1 MERAV
6 AVQEQNAV
14 AQVAPQLP
22 AEMDVREIK
31 RRKNLITEVMR
42 DVMIEGQHYGKIPGT
57 NNKSLLKSGAEM
69 IGMTFRL
76 SPHFSVDT
84 RELERGHREYSV
96 QCTLT
101 AVDGTIAAVGLG
113 LCSTMEAKYRYR
125 YKQRTCPSCH
135 QETVR
140 KSKQGSGGFYC
151 WDKLGGCG
159 KTFKSDDR
167 QITNQRL
174 GKVEN
179 EDISDQMNTV
189 LKMAVKRSHVAAI
202 LFATGASDMFIQEEE
217 APANLQPEEPAQHAE
232 RSPPPEQE
240 LAVECA
246 KLASKLGR
254 DKDSIAELLKSSGGW
269 APTGS
274 WTELSLGELK
284 KAREILAAEV
294 DLVGGGK

>member
-1 MERAV
+1 MEHAV
-6 AVQEQNAV
+6 AVQQNPSGAV
-14 AQVAPQLP
+14 QVAPQLP

-42 DVMIEGQHYGKIPGT
+42 DVMIVGQHYGKIPGT
-57 NNKSLLKSGAEM
+57 NNMSLLKPGAEM
-69 IGMTFRL
+69 LGMAFRL
-76 SPHFSVDT
+76 SPHFSVET

-101 AVDGTIAAVGLG
+101 AVDGTIAAIGLG
-113 LCSTMEAKYRYR
+113 LCSTMESKYRYR

-135 QETVR
+135 QEAIR
-140 KSKQGSGGFYC
+140 KSKQGSQGFYC

-159 KTFKSDDR
+159 QTFKSDE
-167 QITNQRL
+167 QRIISQKL

-189 LKMAVKRSHVAAI
+189 MKMGVKRAHVAAI
-202 LFATGASDMFIQEEE
+202 LFATGASDMFVQEEE
-217 APANLQPEEPAQHAE
+217 APPIVHDEPAAAAE
-232 RSPPPEQE
+232 PSEEAQ

-246 KLASKLGR
+246 RLFKVLDR
-254 DKDSIAELLKSSGGW
+254 DRDSIAELLKSNGGW
-269 APTGS
+269 APKGS
-274 WTELSLGELK
+274 WTELTFGELK